1 MTVNYLSSLVQ
12 IVSRELSLFCFLL
25 ILMYINFTHPSIT
38 GHHSELREDLLEHDE
53 ALMPLWRDFSTSISN
68 FTGSSSQVFLVIIQ
82 DVQLSRSVLDLL
94 APALNGHNHLG
105 GLLLRN
111 NRLPRHGV
119 QFVSTFIEMNKSI
132 KHPTHLQFVFAR
144 EFTKRLLLYFH
155 A

>member
-12 IVSRELSLFCFLL
+12 IVSRELSLFCFLF

-82 DVQLSRSVLDLL
+82 ERFQYVNLKLHWKQLSGISSYNSGRATITISVGL
-94 APALNGHNHLG
+94 AC
-105 GLLLRN
+105 
-111 NRLPRHGV
+111 
-119 QFVSTFIEMNKSI
+119 SCIEW
-132 KHPTHLQFVFAR
+132 T
-144 EFTKRLLLYFH
+144 
-155 A
+155 